1 MDVNNIIDKL
11 SANEKKLL
19 LLLDKL
25 KGEATIEE
33 ILKSGEF
40 KQQVEIMNAS
50 SWLQSKKLVEV
61 KEFTKTLYSLDKEG
75 LQFLKKGLPEKKV
88 LSFLLK
94 NQGYATLDEIG
105 KKNIINSKELPIA
118 IGWLRKKGWAD
129 ILKEEGKVIIRLTDK
144 GKKTVEIK
152 DEDEKILEHLYE
164 NPDSE
169 VEENRIKN
177 LKSRK
182 NVIKSKTTK
191 TYIIKLTEAGKK
203 IAKKGVKF
211 EEEISQI
218 TSRIIKEGSW
228 KKAKIRPYDIH
239 AFVPSIYGGK
249 QHPLTFLIEKI
260 RKIFLS
266 MGFEEIE
273 GNFVES
279 CFWNMDVLFIPQDHP
294 ARDMQDTLYCEKP
307 SKIRIEDKKIL
318 EKIANIH
325 ENGGNTGSIGW
336 RYKFSREE
344 CEKVLLRTHTTV
356 NTIRYLYENPE
367 PPSKVF
373 SIGRVFRR
381 ENLDSTHLPEFYQIE
396 GIVHER
402 GANFRQLIG
411 LLKEFY
417 RRMGFEKIRFRPA
430 YFPYT
435 EPSMEVEVF
444 WNGKWMELGG
454 SGIFRPEVTLPAGV
468 KEPVL
473 AWGLGLERLAML
485 KFGLKDIRNLYIAD
499 LEWLKNVSF
508 KI

>member
-1 MDVNNIIDKL
+1 MSLNGIVDKL
-11 SANEKKLL
+11 SLNEKKLL
-19 LLLDKL
+19 LLLERL
-25 KGEATIEE
+25 GGEASIEE
-33 ILKSGEF
+33 ILKSGGF
-40 KQQVEIMNAS
+40 RQQVEIMNAS
-50 SWLQSKKLVEV
+50 SWLKSKKLVEIN
-61 KEFTKTLYSLDKEG
+61 ELTKTFYSLDEEG
-75 LQFLKKGLPEKKV
+75 LQFIKKGLPEKRV
-88 LSFLLK
+88 LLFLLK
-94 NQGYATLDEIG
+94 NQGCATLDEIKRKSG
-105 KKNIINSKELPIA
+105 ISSSEISIA

-129 ILKEEGKVIIRLTDK
+129 ISKEKDKVVIKVTER
-144 GKKTVEIK
+144 GKKVAKTK
-152 DEDEKILEHLYE
+152 DEDEKILEYLYK

-169 VEENRIKN
+169 VEESRINN

-182 NVIKSKTTK
+182 NVIKSKLAK
-191 TYIIKLTEAGKK
+191 VYIIRLTETGKK
-203 IAKKGVKF
+203 VVKSGIRI

-218 TSRIIKEGSW
+218 TSKIIKDGSW
-228 KKAKIRPYDIH
+228 RRAKIRAYDIH
-239 AFVPSIYGGK
+239 AFVPSVYGGK

-294 ARDMQDTLYCEKP
+294 ARDMQDTLYCKKP
-307 SKIRIEDKKIL
+307 SKIKVEDRELLKRIADV
-318 EKIANIH
+318 H
-325 ENGGNTGSIGW
+325 ENGADTGSIGW
-336 RYKFSREE
+336 RYRFSKDE

-356 NTIRYLYENPE
+356 NTIRYLYSNPE
-367 PPSKVF
+367 PPCKVF

-417 RRMGFEKIRFRPA
+417 RRMGFERIRFRPA

-499 LEWLKNVSF
+499 LEWLKNVGF
-508 KI
+508 KV

>member
-94 NQGYATLDEIG
+94 NQGHATLDEIS
-105 KKNIINSKELPIA
+105 KKNIINSKEIPIA

-144 GKKTVEIK
+144 GKKTAEIK

-228 KKAKIRPYDIH
+228 KKAKIRPYDICLLYTS
-239 AFVPSIYGGK
+239 PS
-249 QHPLTFLIEKI
+249 P
-260 RKIFLS
+260 
-266 MGFEEIE
+266 
-273 GNFVES
+273 
-279 CFWNMDVLFIPQDHP
+279 
-294 ARDMQDTLYCEKP
+294 RD
-307 SKIRIEDKKIL
+307 S
-318 EKIANIH
+318 
-325 ENGGNTGSIGW
+325 
-336 RYKFSREE
+336 
-344 CEKVLLRTHTTV
+344 
-356 NTIRYLYENPE
+356 
-367 PPSKVF
+367 
-373 SIGRVFRR
+373 
-381 ENLDSTHLPEFYQIE
+381 
-396 GIVHER
+396 
-402 GANFRQLIG
+402 
-411 LLKEFY
+411 
-417 RRMGFEKIRFRPA
+417 
-430 YFPYT
+430 
-435 EPSMEVEVF
+435 
-444 WNGKWMELGG
+444 
-454 SGIFRPEVTLPAGV
+454 
-468 KEPVL
+468 
-473 AWGLGLERLAML
+473 
-485 KFGLKDIRNLYIAD
+485 
-499 LEWLKNVSF
+499 
-508 KI
+508 

>member
-1 MDVNNIIDKL
+1 MSISDIIEKL

-25 KGEATIEE
+25 GGKASLEE
-33 ILKSGEF
+33 ILGSKEF
-40 KQQVEIMNAS
+40 KQQVEVMNAS
-50 SWLQSKKLVEV
+50 AWLQSKKLVEIN
-61 KEFTKTLYSLDKEG
+61 ELTKTSYSLDKEG
-75 LQFLKKGLPEKKV
+75 LKFLKEGLPEKKV
-88 LSFLLK
+88 LLFLLK
-94 NQGYATLDEIG
+94 NQGYATLDDIKRKSGIDSNEI
-105 KKNIINSKELPIA
+105 SIA

-129 ILKEEGKVIIRLTDK
+129 ISKDKDKVIIKITKK
-144 GKKTVEIK
+144 GEKAAETK
-152 DEDEKILEHLYE
+152 DEDEEILEYLYK
-164 NPDSE
+164 NPNSE
-169 VEENRIKN
+169 IEENKIKN

-182 NVIKSKTTK
+182 NVIKSKLTK
-191 TYIIKLTEAGKK
+191 VYIIKLTEAGKEVAKSGIK
-203 IAKKGVKF
+203 I

-218 TSRIIKEGSW
+218 TTRIIKNGSW

-336 RYKFSREE
+336 HYKFSREE